1 MEKKGFVEV
10 CYLKEKV
17 SCDEG
22 PFFKEERNLINVI
35 AEKLGKVIE
44 RDMLEKEL
52 EEAKIIAETASRT
65 KSDFLSNMS
74 HELRTPLNAV
84 IGFSEVLRDEAFG
97 PLNDKQKE
105 YIIDVL
111 DSGKHLLS
119 LINDILDLSKV
130 EAGKMELELSE
141 FDLRLL
147 LQNCLTFIKE
157 KAMKHSI
164 SLSCEVADDIVSIT
178 ADERKMKQVI
188 FNILSN
194 AAKFTP
200 DGGEIG
206 IRARKENKNE
216 VLISI
221 RDTGIGIEEKDRGK
235 IFSEFEQIDS
245 AYSRQYAGT
254 GLGMPLTKKLIEL
267 HGGKIWFESKGE
279 GKGTTFFFT
288 LPMRAK
294 INV

>member
-1 MEKKGFVEV
+1 
-10 CYLKEKV
+10 
-17 SCDEG
+17 
-22 PFFKEERNLINVI
+22 
-35 AEKLGKVIE
+35 
-44 RDMLEKEL
+44 MLEKEL
-52 EEAKIIAETASRT
+52 EQAKITAETASRT

-105 YIIDVL
+105 YINDVL
-111 DSGKHLLS
+111 ESGKHLLS

-141 FDLRLL
+141 FDLRLF
-147 LQNCLTFIKE
+147 LQNCLTLIKE

-164 SLSCEVADDIVSIT
+164 TLSCEVADDIVSIT

-194 AAKFTP
+194 ATKFTP

-206 IRARKENKNE
+206 ILARKENKNE